1 MMLRLS
7 WKILPCLLVLFL
19 GCFEAPLRGEI
30 VVAVGQ
36 NFAGSTYGND
46 SPYNPPDCNGVA
58 GPEQFVEL
66 INGRFTVYAKTNGSR
81 LQTMSSSSFWTGAGL
96 RFDSGV
102 IASDPRIIY
111 DPSVDRWF
119 ASAIDYRLS
128 DESSNR
134 FLVAVSSGSDPAGS
148 WQGFAFYADPVAG
161 NLADFPTFGLD
172 TNGVY
177 LAAFMF
183 GPMG

>member
-1 MMLRLS
+1 MISLQLHVGRKIPRWLVVCCMICPFARLHAA
-7 WKILPCLLVLFL
+7 VL
-19 GCFEAPLRGEI
+19 
-30 VVAVGQ
+30 VAVGQ

-66 INGRFTVYAKTNGSR
+66 INGRFTVYAKTNGAQ

-111 DPSVDRWF
+111 DPSV
-119 ASAIDYRLS
+119 
-128 DESSNR
+128 
-134 FLVAVSSGSDPAGS
+134 
-148 WQGFAFYADPVAG
+148 
-161 NLADFPTFGLD
+161 
-172 TNGVY
+172 
-177 LAAFMF
+177 
-183 GPMG
+183 